1 MIAEL
6 FKENRFNK
14 GFHQGLQIAAA
25 GLAGDYPYT
34 PPTALLNFAGY

>member
-14 GFHQGLQIAAA
+14 GFQRGLQMAAP
-25 GLAGDYPYT
+25 GPAGD
-34 PPTALLNFAGY
+34 